1 METVSFVIPCYR
13 SEATIEGVVRE
24 ITHTM
29 EEEALSARYD
39 YEIVLVCDGS
49 PDRTFE
55 VIRSLAAGSP
65 RIHGINFA
73 ANFGQH
79 AALMAGLREAKGDIV
94 ICLDDDG
101 QTPADRCGSLLDKL
115 AEGYDAVYASY
126 ENKQHSGFRNFGS
139 RVNDYMV
146 RVMIGKPRDLQVTS
160 YFAVKRFVVDEMIRY
175 ENAYPYVIG
184 LLLRA
189 TKNIANVPVDHKSR
203 VSGES
208 GYTLGKLLSL
218 WFNGFTTFSV
228 KPLRIATSCGVLFA
242 IAGFLYGI
250 WTIVKHL
257 FINPDQPVG
266 WSSMMSVMLF
276 TGGMVMLMLGMIG
289 EYIGRIY
296 VSMNAA
302 PQYVIREK
310 V

>member
-24 ITHTM
+24 IARTM

>member
-13 SEATIEGVVRE
+13 SEATVGNVVSE
-24 ITHTM
+24 ITRTM
-29 EEEALSARYD
+29 EADALSARYD
-39 YEIVLVCDGS
+39 YEIILVCDGS

-55 VIRSLAAGSP
+55 VIRVLAADNS
-65 RIHGINFA
+65 RVSGINFA
-73 ANFGQH
+73 SNFGQH

-101 QTPADRCGSLLDKL
+101 QTPADQCGRLLDKL

-126 ENKQHSGFRNFGS
+126 KNKQHSGFRNFGS

-160 YFAVKRFVVDEMIRY
+160 YFAAKRFVVNEMIRY

-189 TKNIANVPVDHKSR
+189 TKHIANVPVDHRSR
-203 VSGES
+203 ESGES
-208 GYTLGKLLSL
+208 GYTLGKLISL
-218 WFNGFTTFSV
+218 WLNGFTTFSV

-242 IAGFLYGI
+242 IAGFIYGI

-276 TGGMVMLMLGMIG
+276 TGGMIMVMLGLIG

-302 PQYVIREK
+302 PQYVIKER

>member
-13 SEATIEGVVRE
+13 SEATIEGVVAE
-24 ITHTM
+24 ITRTM
-29 EEEALSARYD
+29 EADALSARYD
-39 YEIVLVCDGS
+39 HEIVLVCDGS
-49 PDRTFE
+49 PDQTFQ
-55 VIRSLAAGSP
+55 VIRSLAARDP
-65 RIHGINFA
+65 RVHGIDFA
-73 ANFGQH
+73 SNFGQH

-101 QTPADRCGSLLDKL
+101 QTPADQCGRLLDKL

-126 ENKQHSGFRNFGS
+126 KNKQHSGFRNFGS

-189 TKNIANVPVDHKSR
+189 TKHVANVPVDHRSR
-203 VSGES
+203 AVGQS

-218 WFNGFTTFSV
+218 WFNGFTSFSI

-266 WSSMMSVMLF
+266 WSSMMSIMLF
-276 TGGMVMLMLGMIG
+276 TGGMIMLMLGMIG

-302 PQYVIREK
+302 PQYVIKEK

>member
-1 METVSFVIPCYR
+1 M
-13 SEATIEGVVRE
+13 
-24 ITHTM
+24 
-29 EEEALSARYD
+29 D
-39 YEIVLVCDGS
+39 
-49 PDRTFE
+49 
-55 VIRSLAAGSP
+55 
-65 RIHGINFA
+65 
-73 ANFGQH
+73 
-79 AALMAGLREAKGDIV
+79 
-94 ICLDDDG
+94 
-101 QTPADRCGSLLDKL
+101 
-115 AEGYDAVYASY
+115 
-126 ENKQHSGFRNFGS
+126 
-139 RVNDYMV
+139 
-146 RVMIGKPRDLQVTS
+146 
-160 YFAVKRFVVDEMIRY
+160 FVVDEMIRY